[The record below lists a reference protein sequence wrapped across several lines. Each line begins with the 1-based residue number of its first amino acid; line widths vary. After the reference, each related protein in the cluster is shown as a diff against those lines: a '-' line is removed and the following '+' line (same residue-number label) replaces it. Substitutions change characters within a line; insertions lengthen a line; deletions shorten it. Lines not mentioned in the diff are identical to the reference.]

1 MSQKLSLHGIFPALV
16 TPFAADQSLD
26 EDGLRG
32 LVQHL
37 APNVNG
43 FVVNGT
49 TGDFPLLSAEERKR
63 AIDIVVQAAPRHPVI
78 AGTGAIGTRE
88 AIALTRDAEEA
99 GARAVLVVAPYY
111 LRPTP
116 AGLYAHFAALAEAVP
131 TMPIILYNFPQ
142 LVGQPIPVD
151 VVRRLARSHKN
162 IVGLKDTSGDMSY
175 MQAVLRATANKSSV
189 LVGRGN
195 LVLPALTMGAV
206 GAILAAANLVPETY
220 QTLYQVIEE
229 GDVPAAQMLQTA
241 LHPVTELIG
250 RYGSLAVRAG
260 LKLQGIDVGEPR
272 LPLLMDN
279 VPTADELAWLDDA
292 LSDLANF

>member
-1 MSQKLSLHGIFPALV
+1 MSKLNLHGIFPALV

-26 EDGLRG
+26 EDGLRH
-32 LVQHL
+32 LVRHL
-37 APNVNG
+37 APDVNG

-49 TGDFPLLSAEERKR
+49 TGDFPLLSAEERR
-63 AIDIVVQAAPRHPVI
+63 HAIEIVAQAAPSHPII

-88 AIALTRDAEEA
+88 AIALTRDAREA
-99 GARAVLVVAPYY
+99 GARAALVVAPYY

-116 AGLYAHFAALAEAVP
+116 AGIHAHFAALAEAIP
-131 TMPIILYNFPQ
+131 AMPIILYNFPQ

-151 VVRRLARSHKN
+151 VVRQLARSYKN
-162 IVGLKDTSGDMSY
+162 IIGLKDTSGDMGY
-175 MQAVLRATANKSSV
+175 MLAVLQATSDKFNV

-206 GAILAAANLVPETY
+206 GAILAAGNLVPESY
-220 QTLYQVIEE
+220 QTLRQVIED
-229 GDVPAAQMLQTA
+229 GDLSAAQRLQTA
-241 LHPVTELIG
+241 LFPVAELVG

-279 VPTADELAWLDDA
+279 ALTADELARLDSA
-292 LSDLANF
+292 LRDLASL